1 MKNYY
6 INYPRNFAN
15 EFTICHVER
24 GSAEEKEAI
33 AQGYRRI
40 TRREAIAECIAER
53 KCRRDPD
60 YYGSGST
67 VIYPYG
73 YDAYNAVYGGVK
85 YTTKNGYIMEVAQ

>member
-1 MKNYY
+1 MKSYY
-6 INYPRNFAN
+6 IKYPRNFAN

-53 KCRRDPD
+53 KCLRDSG
-60 YYGSGST
+60 YYSAGST
-67 VIYPYG
+67 EIYPFG
-73 YDAYNAVYGGVK
+73 CDRYDRDRL
-85 YTTKNGYIMEVAQ
+85 TTSDGYIWERKEVTQ